1 MSFDEQIL
9 TQLAPTYIDEI
20 AQDYVELVND
30 VGEYI
35 TVLNRRLQKDRMN
48 RDVVEFVFGDTI
60 RGIVVLRNVIM
71 QYGHAGQTDIQQ
83 SFMMSDVKL
92 NQRDRI
98 EHNNLAY
105 EIERVIVM
113 GNVYMHY
120 IKELANG

>member
-35 TVLNRRLQKDRMN
+35 TVWNRVLQKDRMN

>member
-35 TVLNRRLQKDRMN
+35 TVWNRVLQKDRMN

-60 RGIVVLRNVIM
+60 RGIVVLRNVVM

-83 SFMMSDVKL
+83 SFIMSDVKL

>member
-35 TVLNRRLQKDRMN
+35 TVWNRVLQKDRMN

-71 QYGHAGQTDIQQ
+71 QHGHAGQTDIQQ